1 MNLEWDPEEES
12 APRFSTLQPAQGPG
26 DNSLK
31 SHGETISDSKAGT
44 RNIFVPGARGD
55 LVLGLAATG
64 YIPSRRPL
72 LIDVR
77 VTEKARPL
85 HQVNYILGDAKE
97 CIYWQPG
104 LPIKVANE
112 DCWFPGK
119 CTSVF

>member
-1 MNLEWDPEEES
+1 MKTHRENV
-12 APRFSTLQPAQGPG
+12 
-26 DNSLK
+26 
-31 SHGETISDSKAGT
+31 SDSQAQTKK
-44 RNIFVPGARGD
+44 VLVSEARED
-55 LVLGLAATG
+55 LVLGLSGTG

-72 LIDVR
+72 LVDVHI
-77 VTEKARPL
+77 TEKARLL

-119 CTSVF
+119 YTSFFFNHSLVLIMKN

>member
-1 MNLEWDPEEES
+1 M
-12 APRFSTLQPAQGPG
+12 
-26 DNSLK
+26 K
-31 SHGETISDSKAGT
+31 SHGETVSDSQAQT
-44 RNIFVPGARGD
+44 REVLVSEARED
-55 LVLGLAATG
+55 LVLGLSATG

-72 LIDVR
+72 LIDVHI
-77 VTEKARPL
+77 TEKARLL

-119 CTSVF
+119 YTSFFFFNHSLVLIMKN